1 MKEAEKIINGIK
13 YWSDKDPKN
22 RTAVV
27 ILANNK
33 EDEMRAYVAGTSYAI
48 ARLIYLMMLK
58 DKELG
63 HSIYAVACLYAH
75 NHIAAKERD
84 KIYAVISADAEARK
98 KTERRRGMRYRI
110 RPRIYACFTHSDR
123 LPIVQSSITTYA
135 VQVRKWYGWVT
146 VKEYDE
152 GSDSDFALSQAEEL
166 LELLNQ

>member
-1 MKEAEKIINGIK
+1 MKEAKKIINGIK
-13 YWSDKDPKN
+13 YWFNKDPKN

-27 ILANNK
+27 ILADKK
-33 EDEMRAYVAGTSYAI
+33 ESGVWGLSKGTTSEI
-48 ARLIYLMMLK
+48 GHLIHTLMTEN
-58 DKELG
+58 KELG
-63 HSIYAVACLYAH
+63 HDIYVAACHYAH
-75 NHIAAKERD
+75 RHITAEERGA
-84 KIYAVISADAEARK
+84 INAVISAVVERAQR
-98 KTERRRGMRYRI
+98 TERRRGMRYRI

-166 LELLNQ
+166 LEFLNQ

>member
-1 MKEAEKIINGIK
+1 MKEAEKIINGIE
-13 YWSDKDPKN
+13 YWFNKDQKN

-27 ILANNK
+27 ILADNK
-33 EDEMRAYVAGTSYAI
+33 EGGVWGLSKGKTHKMGH
-48 ARLIYLMMLK
+48 LIYSLMTK
-58 DKELG
+58 NKELG
-63 HSIYAVACLYAH
+63 HDIYVAACLYAQR
-75 NHIAAKERD
+75 HITAEERD
-84 KIYAVISADAEARK
+84 KINAVMSADAEAHK
-98 KTERRRGMRYRI
+98 KPKGGEGRYRI

-166 LELLNQ
+166 LEFLNQ